1 MSVFHLKHRPAK
13 VAELDLPEVSKA
25 LTLILSKK
33 GGQQSFLFA
42 GPRGLGKTSAARILA
57 RAVNCLKPVGI
68 EPCGKCAN
76 CKEILAGSS
85 IDVIEIDGASNR
97 GIDDVRV
104 IKERSY
110 LLPSKLVIKVFVID
124 EVHML
129 TKEAFNALLK
139 LLEEPPAHTLFILCT
154 TDPQKIPATVLSRL
168 MRVDFRRGNQ
178 VDLLR
183 CLDRV
188 IKKEKIKIPV
198 EARKLIVKKSD
209 GSFRDIH
216 KTFNQIFLEFGKK
229 ISLVNVKAYFAGK
242 VGVYDG
248 VDLET
253 DLVKGEAK
261 KILKKLE
268 ALASKGI
275 DFPALRCD
283 YVVYFQKR
291 LLSHFGIAHPQSLG
305 SSYGGQGVKEVGL
318 GVEGLKKILL
328 LLMEAGRQEKDV
340 EIEQLPLEL
349 VVVNFLGS
357 VKQNLT
363 DNKILSD
370 NKDIFGGAKK
380 VTVEE
385 KVTAVAVK
393 DEVKEKVEIESKE
406 KREGVMGEKS
416 GVTLKIVEEK
426 WSDILA
432 AVKPFNHSVEAFMRS
447 ARPKAVEEGVV
458 ILEVFYPFHKQK
470 LEEDKNR
477 KTVEQG
483 LGKVFDCQL
492 LVDYVLSQT
501 KKKAVVIG
509 NKPLRAEVGSG
520 DGEEKDMYDV
530 AKEIFG

>member
-1 MSVFHLKHRPAK
+1 MSVFHLKHRPVK
-13 VAELDLPEVSKA
+13 VSELDLPEVSKA
-25 LTLILSKK
+25 LSLILSSKD
-33 GGQQSFLFA
+33 GQQSFLFA
-42 GPRGLGKTSAARILA
+42 GPRGSGKTSAARILA

-76 CKEILAGSS
+76 CKEILRGSS
-85 IDVIEIDGASNR
+85 IDVIEIDGASSR

-110 LLPSKLVIKVFVID
+110 LLPSKLAMKVFVID

-188 IKKEKIKIPV
+188 AKKEKIKIPI
-198 EARKLIVKKSD
+198 EAKKLIVKKSD

-216 KTFNQIFLEFGKK
+216 KTFNQIFLEFGNK
-229 ISLVNVKAYFAGK
+229 ISLVNVKTYFVDRVGAYG
-242 VGVYDG
+242 GM
-248 VDLET
+248 DLEA
-253 DLVKGEAK
+253 DLVKGLAK
-261 KILKKLE
+261 EILVKLE
-268 ALASKGI
+268 ALAGKGV
-275 DFPALRCD
+275 DFSALRCE
-283 YVVYFQKR
+283 YVAYFQKR
-291 LLSHFGIAHPQSLG
+291 LLTYFGIGEKKA
-305 SSYGGQGVKEVGL
+305 GL
-318 GVEGLKKILL
+318 EVEGLKKLLL
-328 LLMEAGRQEKDV
+328 LLMEAGRQEKEV

-349 VVVNFLGS
+349 AVINFLAWVGNSAKQNVDEKEKKEGGEVIKVVVEE
-357 VKQNLT
+357 K
-363 DNKILSD
+363 KER
-370 NKDIFGGAKK
+370 KGGVGTEEVTLK
-380 VTVEE
+380 TVEE
-385 KVTAVAVK
+385 KWV
-393 DEVKEKVEIESKE
+393 
-406 KREGVMGEKS
+406 
-416 GVTLKIVEEK
+416 
-426 WSDILA
+426 DILA

-447 ARPKAVEEGVV
+447 ARPKAVKEGVV
-458 ILEVFYPFHKQK
+458 VLEVFYPFHKQK

-477 KTVEQG
+477 RTVEQG
-483 LGKVFDCQL
+483 LVKVFDCQL

-509 NKPLRAEVGSG
+509 NKPLKMEE
-520 DGEEKDMYDV
+520 GEKRGGEKDMYDV